1 MEPVPQHRKVI
12 IVGGGFSGLGTAI
25 RLKQAGMHDFIILER
40 GADVGGAWHHNTYP
54 GCRCDVPSHLYS
66 FSFAPNPEWSNTYS
80 PQPEIREYLRGC
92 AEQFQIRSH
101 ILTGVELESAA
112 WVEDEQHWTMETSAG
127 TFTADVMVSAMGPLT
142 EPKLPDVPGLESF
155 EGKTM
160 HSARWDHDYELTG
173 KRVAS
178 IGTGA
183 SAIQYVPA
191 IQEDVE
197 KLYVFQRT
205 APWIMPHGSR
215 PISDRE
221 RSLYRRLPALQKLVR
236 AAVYASKELL
246 VLGFVKQ
253 PRLMGALEGIARH
266 HMRRQVSDPQLIE
279 KLTPDYS
286 FGCKR
291 IVPSNRWY
299 PALQEPNVELV
310 TGGLKEVRSRSVVDG
325 QGVEHEVDAIIL
337 GTGFHVSDPAVAEQV
352 RGRDGRLMSEMWEGT
367 PRAYLGTSVPG
378 FPNLFLLL
386 GPNTGL
392 GHSSMVYMIE
402 TQIEHVLRA
411 LQAMQR
417 RAATTIEVRAE
428 AYDDFNREV
437 DARMKG
443 TVWDSGCA
451 SFYLDATGRNGVLW
465 PDWTWRFRRLSTQFD
480 ESAYAL
486 DSRPAVQSAD
496 LASSARL
503 VV

>member
-1 MEPVPQHRKVI
+1 VEQEHKHHRIV
-12 IVGGGFSGLGTAI
+12 IVGAGFSGIGMAI
-25 RLKQAGMHDFIILER
+25 RLKQRGIEDFVVLER
-40 GADVGGAWHHNTYP
+40 APDVGGAWHFNTYP

-66 FSFAPNPEWSNTYS
+66 FSFAPNPDWSNTYS
-80 PQPEIREYLRGC
+80 PQPEIRDYLGRC
-92 AEQFQIRSH
+92 ADEFQIREH
-101 ILTGVELESAA
+101 ILTNVELETAA
-112 WVEDEQHWTMETSAG
+112 WNQDDELWEIDTTAG
-127 TFTADVMVSAMGPLT
+127 AFTASVLVSGMGPLT

-160 HSARWDHDYELTG
+160 HSAQWDHDYQLKG

-183 SAIQYVPA
+183 SAIQYVPS
-191 IQEDVE
+191 IQEEVE

-221 RSLYRRLPALQKLVR
+221 HAIFRRVPAVQRLVRSL
-236 AAVYASKELL
+236 VYLSKEVL
-246 VLGFVKQ
+246 VLGFVKR
-253 PRLMGALEGIARH
+253 PRLMGALERLSRW
-266 HMRRQVSDPQLIE
+266 HMRRQVSDPGLLP

-291 IVPSNRWY
+291 ILPSNSWY
-299 PALQEPNVELV
+299 PALQQPNVELV
-310 TGGLKEVRSRSVVDG
+310 TGGLQAIGPHAVIDSD
-325 QGVEHEVDAIIL
+325 GVEREVDAIIF
-337 GTGFHVSDPAVAEQV
+337 GTGFHVADPPVAEQV
-352 RGRDGRLMSEMWEGT
+352 RGRDGRLMREVWEGT
-367 PRAYLGTSVPG
+367 PRAYLGTSVPD

-402 TQIEHVLRA
+402 TQIDHVL
-411 LQAMQR
+411 QAIEAMDR
-417 RAATTIEVRAE
+417 SGASTIEVSPRVYE
-428 AYDDFNREV
+428 EFNREV

-443 TVWDSGCA
+443 TVWDSGCS

-465 PDWTWRFRRLSTQFD
+465 PDWTWRFRQLATQFD
-480 ESAYAL
+480 EQAYVLSAPKRA
-486 DSRPAVQSAD
+486 AV
-496 LASSARL
+496 
-503 VV
+503 VG